1 MGCKVLTP
9 EIITS
14 IFQVC
19 IIPILGFLTKAFIDW
34 VKIKADELIELND
47 KNEFDK
53 YISMISDTIQT
64 CVTATNQT
72 YVDAMKEKG
81 EFNVEVQKYA
91 LQKCLENVKQILG
104 EDCKKYLATLTDDID
119 LYLTQQI
126 ECYVRQSK

>member
-1 MGCKVLTP
+1 
-9 EIITS
+9 
-14 IFQVC
+14 
-19 IIPILGFLTKAFIDW
+19 
-34 VKIKADELIELND
+34 
-47 KNEFDK
+47 
-53 YISMISDTIQT
+53 MISDTIQT

-72 YVDAMKEKG
+72 YVDTMKEKG